1 MVSWSRTLAAVAV
14 VSLAGVVAV
23 VVAWPASPVYP
34 APLENG
40 STIADAHAAEL
51 ESAGSF
57 TYRDTTRIRVNGT
70 LEADRSTVARF
81 DTDTG
86 AAVIERHSDRAGRLT
101 VYDDGAGSSYER
113 QVPPDGPVR
122 YGQPLSGAAQVSRYR
137 NPGIGPLID
146 DINYTYQGT
155 TRLDGVRVH
164 EYAATT
170 SEQISGVVG
179 PDSTGPDVDTAV
191 NVSVFISTDGVVRK
205 MRVLI
210 DQRDGART
218 RTLNSTLAYT
228 AVGETS
234 VQEPDWLDTARNRTS
249 PSR

>member
-1 MVSWSRTLAAVAV
+1 MVSWSRLLGAIV
-14 VSLAGVVAV
+14 VVGLAGVVAA

-34 APLENG
+34 APLEDG
-40 STIADAHAAEL
+40 SAVVDAHAAEL

-70 LEADRSTVARF
+70 LETNRTTVALF
-81 DTDTG
+81 DTETG
-86 AAVIERHSDRAGRLT
+86 AALVERHSDRAGRLT
-101 VYDDGAGSSYER
+101 VYGDGAGTSYQR
-113 QVPPDGPVR
+113 HAPPAGVVR

-137 NPGIGPLID
+137 TPGIAPLLGD
-146 DINYTYQGT
+146 VEYTYQGT

-170 SEQISGVVG
+170 PEQIAGAVG
-179 PDSTGPDVDTAV
+179 LDATGPDVDTTV
-191 NVSVFISTDGVVRK
+191 DVRVFISTDGVVRR
-205 MRVLI
+205 MAILI
-210 DQRDGART
+210 AQRDGTRT
-218 RTLNSTLAYT
+218 RALNSTLTYT

-234 VQEPDWLDTARNRTS
+234 VPEPDWLGTARNRTG